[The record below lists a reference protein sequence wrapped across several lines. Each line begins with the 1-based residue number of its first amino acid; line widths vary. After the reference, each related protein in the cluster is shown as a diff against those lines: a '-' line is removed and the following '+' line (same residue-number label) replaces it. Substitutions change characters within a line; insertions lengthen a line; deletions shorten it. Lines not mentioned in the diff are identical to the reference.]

1 MKRIAFIILFIG
13 ILLSVLTGCISA
25 TLVNTE
31 REQVDAIVTKVS
43 TKTRWEYHYVH
54 VAYGSCVDSW
64 YDEDKSLYDYFKNHL
79 GETITCHLITY
90 TYDNGT
96 TKQELVFNEDLWKG
110 KE

>member
-13 ILLSVLTGCISA
+13 VLLSVLTGCISA
-25 TLVNTE
+25 TLVSTE
-31 REQVDAIVTKVS
+31 REQVDAIVTEVS
-43 TKTRWEYHYVH
+43 TNPRWGYHYVH
-54 VAYGSCVDSW
+54 VTYGSCVDFW
-64 YDEDKSLYDYFKNHL
+64 YDENKSLYNYFKNRL
-79 GETITCHLITY
+79 GGTITCYLITY

>member
-1 MKRIAFIILFIG
+1 MKRIASIILFIG
-13 ILLSVLTGCISA
+13 MLLSILTGCISA

-43 TKTRWEYHYVH
+43 VNPRWEYHYIH

-64 YDEDKSLYDYFKNHL
+64 YDESKSLYDYFENRL
-79 GETITCHLITY
+79 GETITCYLITY

-96 TKQELVFNEDLWKG
+96 IKQELVFNEDLWKG